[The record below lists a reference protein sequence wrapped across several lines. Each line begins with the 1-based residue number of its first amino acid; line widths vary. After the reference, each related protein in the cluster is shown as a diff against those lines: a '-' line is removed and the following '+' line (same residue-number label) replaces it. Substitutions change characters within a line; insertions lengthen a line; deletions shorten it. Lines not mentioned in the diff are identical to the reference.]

1 MFALRPFRR
10 KNEDV
15 FERMLSTF
23 NEFFDQMDE
32 FPALKGNLK
41 SLRTDIMENK
51 DAYVVEVDLPG
62 FSKDDVT
69 IEVEDNQLTIR
80 AKREEIEETKD
91 SENRFIRRERHFGEF
106 VRQFYVDNI
115 DENRIEAKL
124 KDGVLTIIL
133 PKRNDRNGKRKQIA
147 IK

>member
-124 KDGVLTIIL
+124 KDGVLTIVL